1 MAKKKSKSPQ
11 DKRLIDIVCEDYDN
25 DLRSIELL
33 HDEFEEK
40 EKILFG
46 EVSDSISK
54 NETSSSVQDP
64 TLLSSIIKQN
74 NAVMAQMPSGKVR
87 ALSQKNRGKSL
98 FMDLILHQH
107 VLPHATTQYD
117 AFTKLW
123 LLSFY
128 RKVYG
133 SFGVLVDN
141 VVNKGSGYIGPDF
154 TLIPIRAIIP
164 QAGKFTVEDSERV
177 MVRSKVTKDWLKSRD
192 KSIWK
197 NIDNLIESK
206 PSEDDPDQQ
215 TYIQRKYAQDL
226 EQKGEWEIITRYEKD
241 RWVTFSK
248 DQRMILRD
256 IPNPQKNSELPVVMC
271 HSYPLLDR
279 FIGLGEF
286 ERGKTLHYAM
296 SSLINLYM
304 DGVKMSIFPPLKI
317 DPNSVA
323 DWDSFQLGAGA
334 TWLMKTGQLGGIEQM
349 QLSPLGLNTFQS
361 TYGFLKA
368 GMLTL
373 TNTTDTGVSAE
384 TDPGFGKSQR
394 YSEPVLTPSG
404 WVLMGDIKVGDYVI
418 DDLGK
423 PAKVLEIHE
432 QGEIDA
438 YDVEF
443 MDGSKTSCSLDHL
456 WTVYSSRKHNE
467 KETISLAE
475 IIDKGWVR
483 EQLDKR
489 DNVVR
494 NEYLYHVPLVQPVE
508 FEEREL
514 PLDPYLLGLLLGDG
528 GFSEDRD
535 TISFTNSKPEI
546 QEKVRILLPEGDELR
561 IKKSKNNNEF
571 RIYGKTV
578 EIIKQ
583 LGLKGH
589 KAASKFIPVNYLY
602 NSVENRKKLF
612 QGLMDTD
619 GHVLKSNSSNIE
631 YTTVSERLGND
642 FLELARSLGYYAHLN
657 IGVSSAVY
665 KGEKRFYGNKYRINI
680 CGRTKKAI
688 VNISKSSP
696 EKSRCLFVDT
706 PNHLYVTADY
716 TITHNTPQALKMQ
729 AMTEG
734 QRTQFDRRMLEL
746 ATEKIFDKMIDIV
759 AKRQE
764 QPMELYLYEED
775 LRKVEEVAPDV
786 VEMFETGDMG
796 KVTIKPSDIK
806 NCEYRYE
813 IDSGSTVKK
822 DEIIENQTL
831 SELIGLIMKLP
842 GAMEQI
848 QQGGLFNLGDK
859 SIDFGELLKRWI
871 ISSGI
876 TDWDKIVTENAQ
888 QEGANFEDPALME
901 QFAQMGGM
909 PQGQQMPQGQP
920 GMPPQG
926 MPMQQQPQFQSQDEQ
941 IMQVMAELEQM
952 GRG

>member
-1 MAKKKSKSPQ
+1 MLSHFAARKVEMRHGNSKGLAMSKKNKASKTT
-11 DKRLIDIVCEDYDN
+11 DKRLIDVVLADYDN

-33 HDEFEEK
+33 HDEFDEK

-46 EVSDSISK
+46 EVNDSISK
-54 NETSSSVQDP
+54 TETSSSVQDP

-98 FMDLILHQH
+98 LMDLILHEH

-117 AFTKLW
+117 VFTKLW
-123 LLSFY
+123 LLSLY

-141 VVNKGSGYIGPDF
+141 VVNAGSGYIGPDF

-164 QAGKFTVEDSERV
+164 QAGKFTIEDSERV
-177 MVRSKVTKDWLKSRD
+177 TIRSKVTKDWLKSRD
-192 KSIWK
+192 KSVWK

-384 TDPGFGKSQR
+384 TDPGFGK
-394 YSEPVLTPSG
+394 
-404 WVLMGDIKVGDYVI
+404 
-418 DDLGK
+418 
-423 PAKVLEIHE
+423 
-432 QGEIDA
+432 
-438 YDVEF
+438 
-443 MDGSKTSCSLDHL
+443 
-456 WTVYSSRKHNE
+456 
-467 KETISLAE
+467 
-475 IIDKGWVR
+475 
-483 EQLDKR
+483 
-489 DNVVR
+489 
-494 NEYLYHVPLVQPVE
+494 
-508 FEEREL
+508 
-514 PLDPYLLGLLLGDG
+514 
-528 GFSEDRD
+528 
-535 TISFTNSKPEI
+535 
-546 QEKVRILLPEGDELR
+546 
-561 IKKSKNNNEF
+561 
-571 RIYGKTV
+571 
-578 EIIKQ
+578 
-583 LGLKGH
+583 
-589 KAASKFIPVNYLY
+589 
-602 NSVENRKKLF
+602 
-612 QGLMDTD
+612 
-619 GHVLKSNSSNIE
+619 
-631 YTTVSERLGND
+631 
-642 FLELARSLGYYAHLN
+642 
-657 IGVSSAVY
+657 
-665 KGEKRFYGNKYRINI
+665 
-680 CGRTKKAI
+680 
-688 VNISKSSP
+688 
-696 EKSRCLFVDT
+696 
-706 PNHLYVTADY
+706 
-716 TITHNTPQALKMQ
+716 TPQALKMQ

-775 LRKVEEVAPDV
+775 LRRVEEVAPDV

-813 IDSGSTVKK
+813 IDAGSTVKK

-848 QQGGLFNLGDK
+848 QAGGVMSLGDK
-859 SIDFGELLKRWI
+859 QIDFGELLKRWI

-888 QEGANFEDPALME
+888 EGANFEDPALMA
-901 QFAQMGGM
+901 QFQQMGLPPMG
-909 PQGQQMPQGQP
+909 QGQPMPQGQP
-920 GMPPQG
+920 
-926 MPMQQQPQFQSQDEQ
+926 MQQGAQIQDPA
-941 IMQVMAELEQM
+941 IAQVLAELEQM